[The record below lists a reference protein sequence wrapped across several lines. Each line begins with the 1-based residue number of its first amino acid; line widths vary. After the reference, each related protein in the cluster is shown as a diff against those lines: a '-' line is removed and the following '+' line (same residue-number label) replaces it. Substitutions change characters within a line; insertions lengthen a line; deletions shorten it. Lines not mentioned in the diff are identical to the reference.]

1 MPHVLV
7 FGETVLQI
15 NVFFT
20 KRPESQ
26 DKSFFLHKPPEK
38 NLVMSNMDHN
48 LRHICGGKKSTLTS
62 HYLKFNLGKS
72 HFHRKLAHKNGNG
85 DNR

>member
-48 LRHICGGKKSTLTS
+48 LRHICGGKKK
-62 HYLKFNLGKS
+62 HIDKS
-72 HFHRKLAHKNGNG
+72 LFKV
-85 DNR
+85 